1 MFVVIYKDLDG
12 QEDICENEK
21 GIKLFKTI
29 EEAYACIDWLESVGY
44 WSESYRIAKLT
55 FID

>member
-12 QEDICENEK
+12 QEDICENQQ

-29 EEAYACIDWLESVGY
+29 TEAHACIDWLESVGY
-44 WSESYRIAKLT
+44 WAESYRTAQLSV
-55 FID
+55 ID

>member
-1 MFVVIYKDLDG
+1 MFVVIYKDTDG
-12 QEDICENEK
+12 EEDVCENEE

-29 EEAYACIDWLESVGY
+29 TEADACIDWLESVGY
-44 WSESYRIAKLT
+44 WSESYRIAQLS